1 MKKLALI
8 LTLLMFNFSNAQGL
22 SDFFANTAV
31 FLKQHVDHHK
41 VAYRVIQKNKT
52 ELEILIQQIA
62 TTDLTSE
69 NEESKKAFFIN
80 AYNLIMIKSIVEKY
94 PVKSPLDISGVF
106 DKNQHVI
113 AGVKLT
119 LNDVENKMLRAKYN
133 DARIHFVLVCG
144 ANGCP
149 PITNF
154 AYVPEKL
161 ENQLNEQTKAAINNP
176 SFIKINTSSKKI
188 SVSQIFEWYKDDFIT
203 KNSSLITF
211 LNAYLL
217 SPIDEKYNLSYY
229 NYDWSLNEVK

>member
-1 MKKLALI
+1 MKNLALI

-22 SDFFANTAV
+22 SDFFAKTAV

-41 VAYRVIQKNKT
+41 VAYSVIQKNKT

-62 TTDLTSE
+62 TTDLTNE

-113 AGVKLT
+113 AGMKLT
-119 LNDVENKMLRAKYN
+119 LNDLENKMLRAKYN

-211 LNAYLL
+211 LNAYLS
-217 SPIDEKYNLSYY
+217 SPIDEKYRLSYY
-229 NYDWSLNEVK
+229 NYDWSLNELK

>member
-1 MKKLALI
+1 MKNLALI

-22 SDFFANTAV
+22 SDFFAKTAV

-41 VAYRVIQKNKT
+41 VAYSVIQKNKT

-62 TTDLTSE
+62 TTDLTNE

-106 DKNQHVI
+106 DKNQHEI
-113 AGVKLT
+113 AGMKLT
-119 LNDVENKMLRAKYN
+119 LNDLENKMLRAKYN

-211 LNAYLL
+211 LNAYLS
-217 SPIDEKYNLSYY
+217 SPIDEKYRLSYY
-229 NYDWSLNEVK
+229 NYDWSLNELK

>member
-1 MKKLALI
+1 MKNLALI

-22 SDFFANTAV
+22 SDFFAKTTV

-41 VAYRVIQKNKT
+41 VAYSVIQKNKT

-113 AGVKLT
+113 AGMKLT
-119 LNDVENKMLRAKYN
+119 LNDLENKMLRAKYN

-211 LNAYLL
+211 LNAYLS
-217 SPIDEKYNLSYY
+217 SPIDEKYRLSYY
-229 NYDWSLNEVK
+229 NYDWSLNELK

>member
-1 MKKLALI
+1 
-8 LTLLMFNFSNAQGL
+8 MFNFSNAQGL
-22 SDFFANTAV
+22 SDFFAKTAV

-41 VAYRVIQKNKT
+41 VAYSVIQKNKT

-62 TTDLTSE
+62 TTDLTNE

-106 DKNQHVI
+106 DKNQHEI
-113 AGVKLT
+113 AGMKLT
-119 LNDVENKMLRAKYN
+119 LNDLENKMLRAKYN

-211 LNAYLL
+211 LNAYLS
-217 SPIDEKYNLSYY
+217 SPIDEKYRLSYY
-229 NYDWSLNEVK
+229 NYDWSLNELK

>member
-31 FLKQHVDHHK
+31 FFKQHVDHHK

-229 NYDWSLNEVK
+229 NYDWSLNELK

>member
-1 MKKLALI
+1 MKNLALF

-22 SDFFANTAV
+22 PDFFAKTEV

-41 VAYRVIQKNKT
+41 VAYSIIQKNKT

-62 TTDLTSE
+62 TTDLTNE

-113 AGVKLT
+113 AGMKLT
-119 LNDVENKMLRAKYN
+119 LNDLENKMLRAKYN

-176 SFIKINTSSKKI
+176 SFIKINT
-188 SVSQIFEWYKDDFIT
+188 
-203 KNSSLITF
+203 
-211 LNAYLL
+211 
-217 SPIDEKYNLSYY
+217 
-229 NYDWSLNEVK
+229 